1 MFDYALNVGNGTNEN
16 GGLNDFN
23 GHPLR
28 VMLYI
33 HLFSHGLA
41 QELTTAH
48 LVQENAVFSQ
58 VFALKYGALTDYL
71 TGIYDRFTYASDEDF
86 DERKK
91 VNGMIKGTPDYASR
105 MKPPVANQLE
115 WELDYYEIFE
125 SYASDILKKV
135 YQNNDLNVKND
146 KALQDYYQALEG
158 IFHKLPA
165 RYEKFE
171 TLKGL
176 ITFAAD
182 SINHLVIRHQFY
194 GTTAIASAM
203 DPRLG
208 STQTCKDGGP
218 PAVDEWRSLAYVAMA
233 TAYANFVHLLYDPSD
248 YPGAKHN
255 APPPLLNVFEDAT
268 PVPLESS
275 VGGKALSQAEL
286 VKVMKDAWESMQTKL
301 DNLQTK
307 WTAGVKGGCLK
318 DTDVDPDQYNYRQD
332 VNYMYFRPMPRDI
345 HTGPG
350 Y

>member
-1 MFDYALNVGNGTNEN
+1 MFDYALNVGMGTNAT

-41 QELTTAH
+41 EELTTEH

-58 VFALKYGALTDYL
+58 VFALKYDALTDYL
-71 TGIYDRFTYASDEDF
+71 TGVYNRFTYASDEDF
-86 DERKK
+86 KERQK
-91 VNGMIKGTPDYASR
+91 VNELIKGTPDYTSKKAA
-105 MKPPVANQLE
+105 PPVHNQLE
-115 WELDYYEIFE
+115 WELEYYDIFKSYSQEILT
-125 SYASDILKKV
+125 AV
-135 YQNNDLNVKND
+135 YQGSDENVKND
-146 KALQDYYQALEG
+146 QALQKYYQALVG
-158 IFHKLPA
+158 IFHELPA
-165 RYEKFE
+165 RYEKFQ

-176 ITFAAD
+176 VTFAAD

-218 PAVDEWRSLAYVAMA
+218 PAVDEWRSLAYVALA
-233 TAYANFVHLLYDPSD
+233 TAYANFVHLLHEPTD
-248 YPGAKHN
+248 YPNADPN
-255 APPPLLNVFEDAT
+255 APPPLLNVFDDAT
-268 PVPLESS
+268 PVPLVSA
-275 VGGKALSQAEL
+275 GGDKALSQPKL
-286 VKVMKDAWESMQTKL
+286 VNTMKEAWESMQTKL
-301 DNLQTK
+301 SNLQTK
-307 WTAGVKGGCLK
+307 WTDGGSLN
-318 DTDVDPDQYNYRQD
+318 DTDLEPDQYNYRQD
-332 VNYMYFRPMPRDI
+332 VNYMYFRPLPRDI